1 MILIEIAVEVEV
13 ELELES
19 GDGIGIGIGIGPG
32 GETGEYSGSYCR
44 NTTYEIHHS
53 GQSRGRFV
61 KSTPYNIC
69 CLFIQLSSF
78 QNFV

>member
-1 MILIEIAVEVEV
+1 MIVIEIEIAVEVEV
-13 ELELES
+13 EVES
-19 GDGIGIGIGIGPG
+19 GDGIGIGIGPG